1 MDQMNYFNP
10 QLQTLQSQMQ
20 QLQSILAKPAPS
32 ISAQSSSVQ
41 MSTIQAIPFVEGLAG
56 ARAYLKNL
64 PANSSAAVFD
74 KDDAAFYTL
83 SVDANGIPAP
93 IKIGRFTLEEAPDPE
108 SDIITKQDFDA
119 FRQEIREALSSI
131 TQRKRTVKAKEVVEE

>member
-1 MDQMNYFNP
+1 MDNYFNP

-32 ISAQSSSVQ
+32 FSAQSSTVQ
-41 MSTIQAIPFVEGLAG
+41 MSSVQAIPFVDGLDG

-74 KDDAAFYTL
+74 KQDAVFFTL

-93 IKIGRFTLEEAPDPE
+93 IKIGRFTLEEAPDPQA
-108 SDIITKQDFDA
+108 DNITKQDFDA
-119 FRQEIREALSSI
+119 FKQEIRDALASM
-131 TQRKRTVKAKEVVEE
+131 TQKRKRESKAKEVIEE

>member
-1 MDQMNYFNP
+1 MDNLNFNP

-20 QLQSILAKPAPS
+20 QLQSILTKPAPT
-32 ISAQSSSVQ
+32 ISAQSSSVH
-41 MSTIQAIPFVEGLAG
+41 MSAIQAIPFVEGLEG

-93 IKIGRFTLEEAPDPE
+93 IKIGRFTLEEAPGPE
-108 SDIITKQDFDA
+108 DNVITKQDFET
-119 FRQEIREALSSI
+119 FKKEIRDALASI
-131 TQRKRTVKAKEVVEE
+131 NQVKKPPKAKEATEE